1 MKKNTSA
8 ASVDLSAA
16 VARVH
21 RTTMIDPDLL
31 LAAGDSPERETF
43 FDHDDAHLPVILD
56 AKPVYV
62 TLTKKATLPDYRD
75 QRGRRAHRTVFT
87 IPPKVRENVAQAFG
101 VDSSDD
107 VAVSTA
113 LIALA
118 DYAAM
123 ALRRDNRRLV
133 VHGAPD
139 EKRAARSKARSMVKS
154 AR

>member
-1 MKKNTSA
+1 MKKNISA
-8 ASVDLSAA
+8 ASVDLTAA
-16 VARVH
+16 LAQVH
-21 RTTMIDPDLL
+21 RKTELDPELM

-43 FDHDDAHLPVILD
+43 FDHDDSHTPVVLD
-56 AKPVYV
+56 SKPVYV

-107 VAVSTA
+107 MAVTTA
-113 LIALA
+113 MIALA

-123 ALRRDNRRLV
+123 MLRRDNKRLV
-133 VHGAPD
+133 VH
-139 EKRAARSKARSMVKS
+139 AAHDPKASERRKARSLIKTV
-154 AR
+154 R